1 MPEKC
6 NNIYSLKAKNK
17 APILRNET
25 QNGTKKGSE
34 IMNTHTHLVLI
45 PEVLEEDGVTSGDE
59 NVNITKGVSEIW
71 AEWQSG
77 GPHIHGFGFFDPG
90 WNLED
95 KRVLGFFF
103 FFF

>member
-1 MPEKC
+1 
-6 NNIYSLKAKNK
+6 
-17 APILRNET
+17 
-25 QNGTKKGSE
+25 
-34 IMNTHTHLVLI
+34 MNTHTHLVLI

-71 AEWQSG
+71 AERQSG

-95 KRVLGFFF
+95 KRVLFFIFYYFNLWVCVLKSGFVFFF
-103 FFF
+103 LLFKTHLDLN